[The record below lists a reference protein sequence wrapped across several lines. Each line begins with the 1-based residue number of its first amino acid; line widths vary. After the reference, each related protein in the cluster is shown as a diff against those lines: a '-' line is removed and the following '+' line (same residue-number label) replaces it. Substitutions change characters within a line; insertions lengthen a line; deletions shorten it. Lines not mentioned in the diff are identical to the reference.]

1 MAMGNEEPKPQADA
15 ELDAPSEHDPNL
27 TVREF
32 NKLRED
38 LKRMWS
44 PLHEQET
51 RGVPNADAPKGNP
64 PANAARPKGNPPAN
78 NDSDTPAELDTSK
91 PEQDEPK
98 AE

>member
-1 MAMGNEEPKPQADA
+1 MAMGNEESKPKADA
-15 ELDAPSEHDPNL
+15 ELDKPSDQDPNL

-32 NKLRED
+32 EKLRED

-64 PANAARPKGNPPAN
+64 PANASRPKGNPPGN
-78 NDSDTPAELDTSK
+78 NDSDTPDELDTSK
-91 PEQDEPK
+91 DEPK
-98 AE
+98 ADEAE